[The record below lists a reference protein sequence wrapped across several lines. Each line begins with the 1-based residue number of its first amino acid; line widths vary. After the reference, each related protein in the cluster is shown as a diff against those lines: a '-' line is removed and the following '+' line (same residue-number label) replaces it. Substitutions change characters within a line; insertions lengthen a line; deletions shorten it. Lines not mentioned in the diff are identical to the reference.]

1 MDVKYMKIG
10 SLSSELSDVWSLRPK
25 SRYEKH
31 LSLFFVL
38 STILIYVVILL
49 RFLPYIGL
57 IPVAAFLITGTFII
71 ILEIYRDHYQRISF
85 PVSQLVILILAVYIE
100 LYILFS
106 QQTETWGAI
115 RFSLIPNFISIVLGV
130 LFTIRILLGTELV
143 RFNQDYK
150 ESRTPLSQY
159 TQETLKT
166 FETNLQLISS
176 KLRHEFEDNTPKYR
190 PKWLL
195 FSGSSCLL
203 VTFFALIPLW
213 LSVTGY
219 YIYPYILLIPG
230 VLLTVLLMIYDSVKS
245 R

>member
-130 LFTIRILLGTELV
+130 LFTIRILLG
-143 RFNQDYK
+143 
-150 ESRTPLSQY
+150 
-159 TQETLKT
+159 ETLKT